1 MADNKETVDAEK
13 ESENSVDKKLHSC
26 LDALKF
32 FPRHNTLLF
41 WSIFML
47 FLSIVIGT
55 FAILI
60 TLTIQVGKEAFYAM
74 TTDPFGPNNFMY
86 EEDFTNNLIFT
97 DVILYSSLVTGI
109 NI

>member
-13 ESENSVDKKLHSC
+13 ESENYVDKKRHSC

-74 TTDPFGPNNFMY
+74 TTDPLGQIILCMKKTLPITYFLLM
-86 EEDFTNNLIFT
+86 
-97 DVILYSSLVTGI
+97 LYSTPLW
-109 NI
+109 